1 MSQNAIV
8 IHPEFA
14 PGRRILAVSDI
25 HGNLPFLQHLLEK
38 VSFSPDDIL
47 VLVGDMLEKG
57 PDSLGLLRYIVQ
69 LCKTH
74 TVYPLCGNCDGL
86 VLNFFETDSLDESFF
101 SRYLPQHPESCIF
114 QMAREAGYEGD
125 PTDLPRLRETL
136 RAAFPQVRAW
146 LAQLPTILETEHL
159 VFVHGGVPSLE
170 HMEQFNRWTL
180 HGKTRFPG
188 AGTLLREIRHCGPL
202 AGHPLS

>member
-1 MSQNAIV
+1 MSQNAII

-25 HGNLPFLQHLLEK
+25 HGNLPFFQHLLEK

-57 PDSLGLLRYIVQ
+57 PDSLGLLHYIVQ

-101 SRYLPQHPESCIF
+101 SRYLP
-114 QMAREAGYEGD
+114 
-125 PTDLPRLRETL
+125 
-136 RAAFPQVRAW
+136 
-146 LAQLPTILETEHL
+146 
-159 VFVHGGVPSLE
+159 
-170 HMEQFNRWTL
+170 
-180 HGKTRFPG
+180 
-188 AGTLLREIRHCGPL
+188 
-202 AGHPLS
+202 

>member
-1 MSQNAIV
+1 MGEASVSQNAII

-25 HGNLPFLQHLLEK
+25 HGNLPFFQHLLEK

-101 SRYLPQHPESCIF
+101 AS
-114 QMAREAGYEGD
+114 
-125 PTDLPRLRETL
+125 
-136 RAAFPQVRAW
+136 
-146 LAQLPTILETEHL
+146 
-159 VFVHGGVPSLE
+159 
-170 HMEQFNRWTL
+170 
-180 HGKTRFPG
+180 
-188 AGTLLREIRHCGPL
+188 
-202 AGHPLS
+202 